1 MALIKEPLGL
11 DSANVDM
18 VIFYFAGPDCRYKYT
33 RQPRPDP
40 ICNPYISG
48 TLRVECTS
56 QVPVTATDV
65 SIGWLLSC
73 NPLSD
78 DANITIVEE
87 VSNMTSYL
95 EITSRLTIG
104 NLSDDYAGKYGCTI
118 MDSRDEE
125 FIPSDLL
132 ELKTRFT
139 LEIENARDSPC
150 ASSVVF
156 SRAQPKCAEL
166 TENDTIPMSLSCA
179 DPAIQSTAFN
189 DIIMTSSSSVIQ
201 TTATPLPTH
210 PPSSAVPSSFF
221 TMSPSLLNLPI
232 VTEPSSDPTKDP
244 TTSSPSSPNAIWLYV
259 VVALAAIFLLV
270 IIVLAIVFVGMCLR
284 RQQSVTIDEQTLKR
298 ESCE

>member
-1 MALIKEPLGL
+1 MGVLNRVSMYCTNSDIVGGVMALIKEPLGL

-18 VIFYFAGPDCRYKYT
+18 VIFYFAGSDCRYKYT
-33 RQPRPDP
+33 KQPRPDP

-48 TLRVECTS
+48 TLRVECS
-56 QVPVTATDV
+56 AQVPVTATDV

-78 DANITIVEE
+78 DANITIVEQ

-118 MDSRDEE
+118 LDSRDEE

-139 LEIENARDSPC
+139 LEVENARDSPC

-156 SRAQPKCAEL
+156 SRAQEKCAEL
-166 TENDTIPMSLSCA
+166 TGNDTIPMSLSCA

-189 DIIMTSSSSVIQ
+189 DIMTTVIQ
-201 TTATPLPTH
+201 TTITTTLTSSIS
-210 PPSSAVPSSFF
+210 PPSSSHSSSSLVLATIPPILLSSFP
-221 TMSPSLLNLPI
+221 SPS
-232 VTEPSSDPTKDP
+232 
-244 TTSSPSSPNAIWLYV
+244 AI
-259 VVALAAIFLLV
+259 IFPQNSKL
-270 IIVLAIVFVGMCLR
+270 
-284 RQQSVTIDEQTLKR
+284 SN
-298 ESCE
+298 